1 MISPAST
8 PHRVLSGSAAGS
20 DISRHGQHAGHQA
33 LARLRGATRAGLGS
47 WPTPIERARCLS
59 GRPLWIK
66 RDDLSGLGR
75 GGAKARKID
84 LVVGRLLAD
93 GHDELI
99 TVAGNVTN
107 LAFDLVPVLARFGI
121 RATLFIADDPP
132 ATPEAREWI
141 FAGIRDAVRFI
152 GGSPVEAACAA
163 VRAWIAARAAG
174 RCPLLLLPGASHP
187 VGVLGNALGFVEMIE
202 QFDARGEPPPSAVFV
217 TAATGT
223 TLAGFL
229 LAEHVLRAS
238 GRPPVR
244 VIAAETYG
252 GATRSRTRAL
262 LRWTERA
269 LALSA
274 HVPAARIE
282 IDRGALA
289 GGFGRYTREQ
299 TRLCDRVRDTLDL
312 AIDPIFGGKTWSVL
326 EARAGEVELPE
337 RPVLYWHCGFTP
349 EWQVLGRAVQGA

>member
-1 MISPAST
+1 MS
-8 PHRVLSGSAAGS
+8 LL
-20 DISRHGQHAGHQA
+20 HGYDA
-33 LARLRGATRAGLGS
+33 LRRAPRAGLGA
-47 WPTPIERARCLS
+47 WPTPIERGRRLS
-59 GRPLWIK
+59 GEPLWIK

-107 LAFDLVPVLARFGI
+107 LAFDLLPVLERLGI
-121 RATLFIADDPP
+121 RATLLIADDPP
-132 ATPEAREWI
+132 VAPEARERI
-141 FAGIRDAVRFI
+141 FAGVRDAVRFI
-152 GGSPVEAACAA
+152 GGSPFEAAAA
-163 VRAWIAARAAG
+163 ALAARSEARAAG
-174 RCPLLLLPGASHP
+174 RHPFCLLPGASHP
-187 VGVLGNALGFVEMIE
+187 AGVLGNALGFIEMIE
-202 QFDARGEPPPSAVFV
+202 QLEARAEAPPSAVFV

-229 LAEHVLRAS
+229 LAEHLLRAS

-244 VIAAETYG
+244 VIGVEAYG
-252 GATRSRTRAL
+252 GPTWLRTRIL
-262 LRWTERA
+262 LRWVERA
-269 LALSA
+269 FGLGTR
-274 HVPAARIE
+274 VPASRIE
-282 IDRGALA
+282 IDRSALA

-299 TRLCDRVRDTLDL
+299 ASLCDRVGQTSGI

-326 EARAGEVELPE
+326 EARAAEIELSE

-349 EWQVLGRAVQGA
+349 EWPALGRAVRGE